1 MTEVRTIYWGST
13 PVFAVDHEEGRE
25 LREATFFD
33 RGEAEAFAAEQRP
46 TDRPEASRAA
56 IQRANR
62 TFLDRVSAD
71 DPPEPKT
78 LGGLLQRLRSTI
90 QRQTTWVR

>member
-1 MTEVRTIYWGST
+1 MSKVRTTYWGGT
-13 PVFAVDHEEGRE
+13 PVYAVDYEDGRE

-33 RGEAEAFAAEQRP
+33 RGEAEAFAAEQSPVR
-46 TDRPEASRAA
+46 ASPAA

-62 TFLDRVSAD
+62 AFFDRMSAD
-71 DPPEPKT
+71 RPPEPKT
-78 LGGLLQRLRSTI
+78 LGGLLRRLRSTM